1 MLYSYINI
9 YIDIMLPICYNIN
22 MKEIIYYQ
30 TKDNKTPY
38 LEWYNSLDKSLRLF
52 VDKRLSKVERGLYGE
67 NKRLL
72 EELYELKF
80 QNGLRIYYTEID
92 NIIVLL
98 FTGGNK
104 SKQSK
109 DIELATKYLND
120 YNERKK

>member
-1 MLYSYINI
+1 
-9 YIDIMLPICYNIN
+9 

-30 TKDNKTPY
+30 TVDNKIPY
-38 LEWYNSLDKSLRLF
+38 LEWYNSLDKSLKLV
-52 VDKRLSKVERGLYGE
+52 VDKQLSKVERGLFGN
-67 NKRLL
+67 NKRLS

-80 QNGLRIYYTEID
+80 ENGLRIYYTEID

-109 DIELATKYLND
+109 DIERATKYLNE
-120 YNERKK
+120 YNERKQ